1 MPLDMKMGLQVTF
14 FLESGFTSLSIIKL
28 SDGHPLISIGL
39 IIIDPPLATIFNE
52 LHICIILFL

>member
-1 MPLDMKMGLQVTF
+1 MGLQVTL

-39 IIIDPPLATIFNE
+39 IIIDPSIATIFNE
-52 LHICIILFL
+52 LHMYYTFFVEI